1 MTSEAEP
8 RRSWG
13 GLKIVCLVALAG
25 LSAVGWGRLR
35 IDSSLTPLLP
45 EKSDA
50 RRTVLFLRDST
61 FANQAVL
68 WFRLRGPGSVDQL
81 IAAANA
87 AEKQLDPSLVKRVIQ
102 PPAESD
108 AMDQVHELLD
118 DAPELLDA
126 GDLANLEKQ
135 MTPDA
140 LRKRVHDVYLQ
151 LVSPQGSF
159 LQQIIRRDP
168 LGISST
174 LLTRLQALSNGLG
187 YRVQI
192 RGAHFVHEDGKQ
204 LIVILETSASS
215 TSLSGSEAL
224 VANLQKIAANAP
236 PDIEITP
243 ICPQIHTAQNDRLMQ
258 RDINR
263 AGFVEAIAFLLLFFL
278 VSRDWRVSIV
288 FLMPLGAIA
297 LAIGLFALVHPDL
310 STIVIGV
317 AVAMAGSAVDYGIFV
332 YTAVRSGR
340 ERGADL
346 RRIRRPLLVSHLTTL
361 GVFFAFLFSR
371 IPAYR
376 ELGWLTSV
384 SLILSLLAALFLLPN
399 WIPPKGELR
408 ILGRGWPLHKWG
420 RFMAVPAL
428 CGGVLLIAGAVVAVR
443 THFEPDIAR
452 LDGVSPAVL
461 KEEAE
466 FQRTWSRNQSDL
478 ALLVASGNSL
488 DDAEEANDG
497 VYKIMDDSLPDG
509 QFVSLS
515 SFWPSAKTRR
525 ANIARWKEFWS
536 PQHIASFEH
545 DLAAAAAPYGFAPD
559 AFQPFIATLSQT
571 PPIDKPPALLAT
583 VEERFVS
590 RSAKTWQV
598 LSFFQDTDA
607 NLAAARQR
615 LDDQSDALIV
625 SRRALGQAF
634 AGAAGKETRLL
645 VSISFAFII
654 ASLLILTR
662 SVGRSV
668 LIMLPVVAGLVAMLA
683 MLVVTSLSMSV
694 ITVIAAIL
702 VLALASDYGVFSV
715 FGCDGREPTLG
726 PSMASVHLSALT
738 TLVGTVA
745 LLFAGHPALFLVG
758 VSLTSGLL
766 AGYVTAIVGIP
777 AVWFGLGGRRE

>member
-1 MTSEAEP
+1 MKSEADP
-8 RRSWG
+8 RRGWG
-13 GLKIVCLVALAG
+13 AWKIVCLIALAG
-25 LSAVGWGRLR
+25 LSAVGWRRLH

-61 FANQAVL
+61 FTNQAVL

-87 AEKQLDPSLVKRVIQ
+87 AEKQLDPKLVKRVIR

-108 AMDQVHELLD
+108 ALDQLHELLD

-126 GDLANLEKQ
+126 RDLTNLEKQ

-140 LRKRVHDVYLQ
+140 LRERMHDVYLQ
-151 LVSPQGSF
+151 LVTPQGSF

-192 RGAHFVHEDGKQ
+192 RGAHFVHEDGRQ
-204 LIVILETSASS
+204 LILVLETSASS

-224 VANLQKIAANAP
+224 VANLQKIIANAP
-236 PDIEITP
+236 PDIEIIP

-288 FLMPLGAIA
+288 FLMPLGAIG
-297 LAIGLFALVHPDL
+297 LAIGLFALVHRDL

-317 AVAMAGSAVDYGIFV
+317 GVAMAGSAVDYGIFV

-376 ELGWLTSV
+376 ELGWLTGI
-384 SLILSLLAALFLLPN
+384 SLILSLLAALFLLPG
-399 WIPPKGELR
+399 WIPARGELR
-408 ILGRGWPLHKWG
+408 ILGRGWPLEKWG
-420 RFMAVPAL
+420 HFMAVPAL
-428 CGGVLLIAGAVVAVR
+428 FWTVLLVVSAIVATR
-443 THFEPDIAR
+443 IHFDPDIAR
-452 LDGVSPAVL
+452 LDGVSPAVV
-461 KEEAE
+461 KHEAE
-466 FQRTWSRNQSDL
+466 FQRTWNRNQGDL
-478 ALLVASGNSL
+478 ALLVASGNTL
-488 DDAEEANDG
+488 DGAEASNDEI
-497 VYKIMDDSLPDG
+497 YNIMDDSLPEG

-515 SFWPSAKTRR
+515 SFWPSPTTRR
-525 ANIARWKEFWS
+525 ANIARWKAFWS
-536 PQHIASFEH
+536 PQRIASFQH

-559 AFQPFIATLSQT
+559 AFQPFIASLSQT
-571 PPIDKPPALLAT
+571 PPIDKPPALLAAL
-583 VEERFVS
+583 EERFVS
-590 RSAKTWQV
+590 RSEKTWQV

-607 NLAAARQR
+607 NLAAVRHR
-615 LDDQSDALIV
+615 LNDKSDALIV

-634 AGAAGKETRLL
+634 ATAAGKETRLL

-662 SVGRSV
+662 SVGQSL

-683 MLVVTSLSMSV
+683 VLVVTSLSMSV
-694 ITVIAAIL
+694 VTVIAAIL
-702 VLALASDYGVFSV
+702 VLALASDYGVFSL
-715 FGCDGREPTLG
+715 FGCDGREPALG

-738 TLVGTVA
+738 TMVGTVA
-745 LLFAGHPALFLVG
+745 LLFAGHPALFLIG

-766 AGYVTAIVGIP
+766 AGYLTAIVGIP
-777 AVWFGLGGRRE
+777 VVCFVLGRHQE